1 MQTLLRQMGIL
12 VFIGIV
18 GGVNAFA
25 DETVVKQILDDPN
38 LFSHEEV
45 QAIREMSKQL
55 AQAQASTIVSTSVKD
70 GPSLDVVEQKYGKS
84 DSTIDSMPLPPQNRP
99 LTIHWYGNLG
109 LAVPQED
116 AKRPIV
122 ALFVEGPKELPK

>member
-18 GGVNAFA
+18 GGINAFA
-25 DETVVKQILDDPN
+25 NETVVKKILDDPS
-38 LFSHEEV
+38 LFSREDV
-45 QAIREMSKQL
+45 QAIRERSKQL
-55 AQAQASTIVSTSVKD
+55 AETQASAILSTPVKD
-70 GPSLDVVEQKYGKS
+70 GPSLDVVERKYGKS
-84 DSTIDSMPLPPQNRP
+84 DSTIDSMPFPPQNRP

-109 LAVPQED
+109 LAVPQGD

-122 ALFVEGPKELPK
+122 ALFVEGPKELP